1 MPANNVKAAAV
12 ANADA
17 LPLVVN
23 PAYLQNGPL
32 KRFGATVE
40 KASGDGDG
48 STFRLVRLRSGDVIH
63 TLTLFNDALSGAT
76 NVSVGLYRPAAEGGA
91 AVAAA
96 LFANGLSL
104 ASASSAGTPI
114 TFSAG
119 DIAGVNKRIWELLG
133 LTADPQAEYDL
144 TVTLNTAGAAAGT
157 ISVHGTFC
165 NGN

>member
-1 MPANNVKAAAV
+1 MPANNIKSAAV

-32 KRFGATVE
+32 KRFGGTAE

-48 STFRLVRLRSGDVIH
+48 STLRLCRLRSGDVIH
-63 TLTLFNDALSGAT
+63 ALTLFNDALAGAT
-76 NVSVGLYRPAAEGGA
+76 GASVGLYRTAADGGA
-91 AVAAA
+91 AVNAG
-96 LFANGLSL
+96 LFAGGLSL
-104 ASASSAGTPI
+104 AAASTAGTAI
-114 TFSAG
+114 TFAAQ

-133 LTADPQAEYDL
+133 LPSDPQAEYDL
-144 TVTLNTAGAAAGT
+144 TVTLTTAGAAAGT
-157 ISVHGTFC
+157 VSVHGTFC